1 MINRATMLSIRS
13 ATDDESIHVQMSTGE
28 SITVD
33 QIIGVIDGSHAVVS
47 VVDRPNER
55 VYLSLSHVA
64 YIRVVESFGAADGA
78 ETLFD

>member
-1 MINRATMLSIRS
+1 MISRATILSIRS
-13 ATDDESIHVQMSTGE
+13 ATDDEAIHIQMSTGE

-47 VVDRPNER
+47 VLDRPNER

-64 YIRVVESFGAADGA
+64 SIRVVESYGAADGA